1 MTARRRTI
9 NLITLLT
16 PVSSSRHF
24 SNSNVYTELPVRDHH
39 QSSRISG
46 SRLYLALFPII
57 YFPWIFSFFL
67 ECLHHIINTKID
79 KFIGAFFF
87 GILGLS
93 VSFKFFVYLPKAD
106 TYSFKN
112 VFRFREVLLI
122 LTKSGK

>member
-1 MTARRRTI
+1 MTARQRTI

-24 SNSNVYTELPVRDHH
+24 SNSNVYTELPVRDH

-67 ECLHHIINTKID
+67 ECLHHIINTKIHRR
-79 KFIGAFFF
+79 IFF